1 MITIEVAR
9 TILDAESP
17 LTDEQVARAIES
29 ATSDAAEWADEAA
42 ADKLPDVRDLELDWW
57 VDPDLREAG
66 VNSYSMQRLSF
77 AIARAKAAAAT
88 YA

>member
-1 MITIEVAR
+1 MITIEAAR

-17 LTDEQVARAIES
+17 LSDEQVARAIES
-29 ATSDAAEWADEAA
+29 ATGDAAEWADEAA
-42 ADKLPDVRDLELDWW
+42 ADKLPDVRELELDWW